1 MGFEI
6 SIIPVI
12 FFSLLS
18 IILVTLFFRRFGAF
32 RFFWVVWFM
41 MLLSAII
48 PYLMVVGILP
58 YDISRCLFGKVA
70 TNSKELHLLLDI
82 LYWTSFVLTWAINP
96 ILVSYLRYPYSI
108 SIKRRI
114 WLTIRENL
122 IFWGTALALIVV
134 GLTILLVTNH
144 LTFSNIFPLAI
155 SLANG
160 YGLLVLCLTL
170 GYGFIGIPRTIWQEA
185 NPASA
190 YLYCL
195 QDISQQTTFCSS
207 TVADCDAILVLCRS
221 GKDSLRGEQKEIW
234 EQKVEPRLNHLAEV
248 EQSLPIPERCKR
260 GESKN
265 KKIQNLRKLNWATM
279 THSQIE
285 DVLALIEDIIQNI
298 ESTSS
303 YVSDAAKT
311 ALNKLRLYNHKL
323 SIPLVILK
331 RVFAIFLLLINLC
344 CLWSEITLMFNTKY
358 SLFYMLSH
366 LKIPQIINIV
376 FISTPIL
383 SYLMIVGSWTL
394 RHFRIGSF
402 FRFIVGHTNSNTLNY
417 FSIILCRLGP
427 TIGFHY
433 MQQIGAYDS
442 EYQKVMGVMNVV
454 VFIGTKWNIY
464 SPILL
469 ILVMIAAIFQ
479 VYERIRFAFGKD
491 IVTYDEAIM
500 DINSL
505 QNGQEVLCE
514 LESDAKNLV
523 EAGMNYMLI
532 MDHAKIFKK
541 PKKEI
546 EESLLSDPLSSSSS
560 KTYIR
565 STSFY

>member
-6 SIIPVI
+6 SLIPVM

-18 IILVTLFFRRFGAF
+18 IILVTLFFKRFGAF
-32 RFFWVVWFM
+32 RFFWIVWFM

-70 TNSKELHLLLDI
+70 TNSKEFHIILEV
-82 LYWTSFVLTWAINP
+82 LYWTSFVLTWVINP
-96 ILVSYLRYPYSI
+96 LLVSYLRYPYSI
-108 SIKRRI
+108 SFKRRI

-122 IFWGTALALIVV
+122 IFWGIILTVVVIGIVILII
-134 GLTILLVTNH
+134 THDMKI
-144 LTFSNIFPLAI
+144 SNIFPLAI

-160 YGLLVLCLTL
+160 YGLLVLCFAL
-170 GYGFIGIPRTIWQEA
+170 GYGFIQMPRSIWQRA
-185 NPASA
+185 NPASV
-190 YLYCL
+190 YLYSL
-195 QDISQQTTFCSS
+195 QDISQQTSVCSS
-207 TVADCDAILVLCRS
+207 TVADCDALLVLCQN
-221 GKDSLRGEQKEIW
+221 GKNSLRGEQKEIW
-234 EQKVEPRLNHLAEV
+234 EQKGEPKMNHLAEV
-248 EQSLPIPERCKR
+248 ESTLPIPERCKS

-265 KKIQNLRKLNWATM
+265 KKIQKLRKLDWSTM
-279 THSQIE
+279 TKSQLE
-285 DVLALIEDIIQNI
+285 DVLEILEDITQNI

-311 ALNKLRLYNHKL
+311 ALYSLRLYNHKL
-323 SIPLVILK
+323 SLPLVILK
-331 RVFAIFLLLINLC
+331 RAFAIFLFICNIC
-344 CLWSEITLMFNTKY
+344 CIWSEITLMFNIKL
-358 SLFYMLSH
+358 SLFYKLSH

-383 SYLMIVGSWTL
+383 AYLMFIGSWTL

-442 EYQKVMGVMNVV
+442 EFQKVMGVMNVV

-464 SPILL
+464 APILL
-469 ILVMIAAIFQ
+469 ILVMIGTVFHI
-479 VYERIRFAFGKD
+479 YERIMFALGNE
-491 IVTYDEAIM
+491 IVTYDESIM
-500 DINSL
+500 NMNSL
-505 QNGQEVLCE
+505 QNGEEVLCE
-514 LESDAKNLV
+514 LEPDAKNLV
-523 EAGMNYMLI
+523 DAGMNYVLI
-532 MDHAKIFKK
+532 MNHAKLFRK

-546 EESLLSDPLSSSSS
+546 EESLLSEPSSMSQN
-560 KTYIR
+560 YIKN
-565 STSFY
+565 TSFY

>member
-6 SIIPVI
+6 SLIPVI

-18 IILVTLFFRRFGAF
+18 CVLVTLFFKRFGAF
-32 RFFWVVWFM
+32 RFFWIVWFM

-48 PYLMVVGILP
+48 PYVMVVGILP
-58 YDISRCLFGKVA
+58 YDISRCLFGKIA

-82 LYWTSFVLTWAINP
+82 LYWTSFVLTWVINP
-96 ILVSYLRYPYSI
+96 LLVSYLRYPYSL

-122 IFWGTALALIVV
+122 IFWGTILTVVIV
-134 GLTILLVTNH
+134 GLIILFATNDMK
-144 LTFSNIFPLAI
+144 FSNILPLAI

-160 YGLLVLCLTL
+160 YGLLILCFAL
-170 GYGFIGIPRTIWQEA
+170 GYGFIEMPRTIWKEA

-195 QDISQQTTFCSS
+195 QDISRQTTVCST
-207 TVADCDAILVLCRS
+207 TVADCDALLVLCRN
-221 GKDSLRGEQKEIW
+221 GKNSLRGENKQIW
-234 EQKVEPRLNHLAEV
+234 EQRCEPKMNRLAEV
-248 EQSLPIPERCKR
+248 EQTLPIPERCKR
-260 GESKN
+260 GESKS
-265 KKIQNLRKLNWATM
+265 KKIQKLRKLNWSVLTS
-279 THSQIE
+279 SQIE
-285 DVLALIEDIIQNI
+285 DILEMLEDITQQI

-311 ALNKLRLYNHKL
+311 ALSSLRLYNHKL
-323 SIPLVILK
+323 NVPLVILK
-331 RVFAIFLLLINLC
+331 RIFAVVLFIVNLC
-344 CLWSEITLMFNTKY
+344 CLWSEITLMFNTKF

-366 LKIPQIINIV
+366 IKIPQIISIV

-383 SYLMIVGSWTL
+383 AYLMFIGSWVL

-402 FRFIVGHTNSNTLNY
+402 YRFIVGHTNSNSLNY

-442 EYQKVMGVMNVV
+442 EFQKVMGVMNVV

-464 SPILL
+464 APILL
-469 ILVMIAAIFQ
+469 ILVMIATFFQ
-479 VYERIRFAFGKD
+479 LYERIAFAFGKE
-491 IVTYDEAIM
+491 IVTYDESIM
-500 DINSL
+500 DTNSL

-514 LESDAKNLV
+514 LEPDAKILID
-523 EAGMNYMLI
+523 AGMDYMLI
-532 MDHAKIFKK
+532 LDHAALFKR

-546 EESLLSDPLSSSSS
+546 EESLLSETSGKSYIKSSS
-560 KTYIR
+560 
-565 STSFY
+565 FY